1 MKSKNAF
8 LHGPKD
14 LRVTEVD
21 VPDLK
26 PGQILVK
33 LHKSGIC
40 GSDVECYLGHS
51 KEGRYDL
58 GPYTPGHEWGGE
70 VVAVAKDVTTLK
82 VGDKVTGECAN
93 SCNRC
98 EICKE
103 GINNSYCTN
112 WNEVGFMPSA
122 PGGMGEYLVGEEQF
136 CYKVPQEMTYLEAA
150 LVEPCSVAYYS
161 IFGRDGYV
169 SSTDDCVIFGAGPI
183 GLFAST
189 ICKIAGAK
197 VMLVEP
203 IEFRRE
209 LAKKVIGVDVAIDPM
224 KDSVEDVVMK
234 ETNGRG
240 ASFIVE
246 CTGSD
251 GGVATTVDIAKH
263 HGRIRF
269 IGHSIGRKIPIEIGK
284 AIWKGLNL
292 QGSAGQPW
300 FFPKTIKFMTRA
312 KSKID
317 YSKFV
322 THNFE
327 FAKIHDAFDMAVEHK
342 DKAVKVMIS
351 MVSDD

>member
-1 MKSKNAF
+1 MRSKNAF

-14 LRVTEVD
+14 LRVTEVN
-21 VPDLK
+21 VPELK
-26 PGQILVK
+26 SGQILVK

-70 VVAVAKDVTTLK
+70 VVAVGKDVTTLK
-82 VGDKVTGECAN
+82 TGDKVTGECAN

-122 PGGMGEYLVGEEQF
+122 PGGMGEFLVGEEQF
-136 CYKVPQEMTYLEAA
+136 CHKVPDEMTYLEAA
-150 LVEPCSVAYYS
+150 LVEPCSVAYYG
-161 IFGRDGYV
+161 IFGRDGFV
-169 SSTDDCVIFGAGPI
+169 SSTDDCVVFGAGPI

-209 LAKKVIGVDVAIDPM
+209 LAKNVIGVDLAIDPM
-224 KDSVEDVVMK
+224 KDSVEDIVMK

-240 ASFIVE
+240 ASLIVE
-246 CTGSD
+246 CTGTD
-251 GGVATTVDIAKH
+251 GGVATTVDVAQH

-269 IGHSIGRKIPIEIGK
+269 IGHSVGRKIPIEIGK

-327 FAKIHDAFDMAVEHK
+327 FAKIQDAFDMAVGHK

-351 MVSDD
+351 MVNDD